1 MFKDSKFHCAL
12 HKWALVNKNKPLFH
26 IDIHGKKNRKN
37 NADLDLGTMPME
49 ENFWDKELWFNLTE
63 ELKKGFDKAFK
74 GIKIRKFKPK
84 CECNPSLHG
93 LWGGDLHTI
102 SN

>member
-49 ENFWDKELWFNLTE
+49 ENFWDKEL
-63 ELKKGFDKAFK
+63 
-74 GIKIRKFKPK
+74 
-84 CECNPSLHG
+84 
-93 LWGGDLHTI
+93 
-102 SN
+102 